1 MTISLLHRKI
11 LSIAEQ
17 KMGNLRG
24 LRGLKVRE
32 LRKFGGKSHGMMS
45 QKESSSL
52 ASAVD
57 SQIAIFEK
65 SLDFI

>member
-1 MTISLLHRKI
+1 
-11 LSIAEQ
+11 
-17 KMGNLRG
+17 MGNLRG